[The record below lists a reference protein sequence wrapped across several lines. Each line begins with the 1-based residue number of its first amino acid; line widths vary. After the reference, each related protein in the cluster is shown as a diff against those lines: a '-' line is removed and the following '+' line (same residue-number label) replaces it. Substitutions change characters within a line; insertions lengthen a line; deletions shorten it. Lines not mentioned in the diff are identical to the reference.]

1 MTKITSANY
10 INGQIKLDWPV
21 KTMTARAAEKVRAA
35 VNGIAV
41 FVSSNEYIVARR
53 FESKPFQRFQ
63 VWGAAG
69 TYAQGVYYLAPPPPG
84 GFRCR
89 PHAKATP
96 PRPNLAGGSAL
107 LHVSKGHP

>member
-1 MTKITSANY
+1 MTKITSSKY

-41 FVSSNEYIVARR
+41 FVSANEYIVARR

-69 TYAQGVYYLAPPPPG
+69 TYAQGVY
-84 GFRCR
+84 
-89 PHAKATP
+89 
-96 PRPNLAGGSAL
+96 
-107 LHVSKGHP
+107 